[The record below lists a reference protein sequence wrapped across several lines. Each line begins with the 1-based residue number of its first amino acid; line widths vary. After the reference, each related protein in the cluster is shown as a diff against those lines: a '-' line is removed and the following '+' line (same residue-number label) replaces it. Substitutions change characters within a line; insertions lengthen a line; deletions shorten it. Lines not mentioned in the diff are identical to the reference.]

1 MSSPPAAG
9 AAMVLGQGW
18 YFLDAQGPPGAGHGA
33 AGGDL
38 IFEDLLGIWLF
49 LISVGDH
56 FISQRAGGSEWRNED
71 WLREWIGRVAS
82 RGDMG

>member
-9 AAMVLGQGW
+9 VARGQGW
-18 YFLDAQGPPGAGHGA
+18 YFLDAQGPPGVGQGA

-49 LISVGDH
+49 LIGVGDH
-56 FISQRAGGSEWRNED
+56 FISQRAGRSEWRNED
-71 WLREWIGRVAS
+71 WLREWTGRVAN